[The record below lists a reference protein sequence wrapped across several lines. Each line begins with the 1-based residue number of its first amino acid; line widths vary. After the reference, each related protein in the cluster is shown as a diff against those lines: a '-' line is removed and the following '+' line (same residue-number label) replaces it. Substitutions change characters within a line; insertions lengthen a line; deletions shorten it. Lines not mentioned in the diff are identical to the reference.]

1 MPAMLG
7 GPGSNWRPRLNSLAW
22 WQRLGETQRAAA
34 IVAGAALAAVLVY
47 PPLWRGIA
55 NSRQRLADLHSNIT
69 EAQGFTAEESA
80 RARRLERAKQQLAP
94 LARRVGHGQSM
105 ARVLETLNARAQ
117 AHQLQVVA
125 VQPRAVAAHTAAGR
139 LALREVPLELRVSGQ
154 YRQIGEFLGALTEAP
169 FLADVREVS
178 LSSPGDAETL
188 EARIAIVVY
197 MEEQS

>member
-1 MPAMLG
+1 MPATLG
-7 GPGSNWRPRLNSLAW
+7 GPGSNWRRRLNSLAW

-34 IVAGAALAAVLVY
+34 IAAGAALVAVLVY

-55 NSRQRLADLHSNIT
+55 NSRQRLTELQRNIT

-94 LARRVGHGQSM
+94 WARRVGHGQSM

-139 LALREVPLELRVSGQ
+139 LALREVPLELQVSGQ
-154 YRQIGEFLGALTEAP
+154 YRQIGEFLGTLADAP
-169 FLADVREVS
+169 FLADVRELS
-178 LSSPGDAETL
+178 LSSPGDAQAL